1 MSAFLTPGAIPFW
14 RLAIPS
20 LITLGNAACGF
31 TALYWMTTAGTVGQV
46 AALTVSAWAIQSG
59 WIFDMVD
66 GMVARALKANSPF
79 GAQLDSLCDAI
90 TFGVAPALLVA
101 TSAGGSALGWM
112 AGLIYLWAAIVRLA
126 RFTVECGNDD
136 EGHLYFSG
144 LPSPA
149 AAALVAGLY
158 MAHARL
164 LDTPISVAG
173 LAEGPAKAIAAALV
187 SVLPWV
193 AVAAAVLMVSRVRFP
208 DMPKHYLKGI
218 KPRWHLVGLGLV
230 AGWLSPAVALALYFS
245 VYTIV
250 GVLGGAL
257 RLASP
262 PQPRG

>member
-1 MSAFLTPGAIPFW
+1 MSASPTPVAIPFW

-31 TALYWMTTAGTVGQV
+31 TALYWMTTAGAVGQV
-46 AALTVSAWAIQSG
+46 AVLTVSAWAIQSG

-66 GMVARALKANSPF
+66 GMVARAPKANSPF

-101 TSAGGSALGWM
+101 TSAGGSALGWI
-112 AGLIYLWAAIVRLA
+112 AGLAYLWAAIIRLA
-126 RFTVECGNDD
+126 RFTVESGNDD

-164 LDTPISVAG
+164 LETPISVAG
-173 LAEGPAKAIAAALV
+173 LAEAPARAVAVTLV
-187 SVLPWV
+187 SVLPWI
-193 AVAAAVLMVSRVRFP
+193 AVIAAGLMISRVRFP
-208 DMPKHYLKGI
+208 DMPKHYLKGL
-218 KPRWHLVGLGLV
+218 KPRWHLVGLGLI
-230 AGWLSPAVALALYFS
+230 AGWLSPAVTLALYFS

-250 GVLGGAL
+250 GVLGAAL
-257 RLASP
+257 RRTSAP
-262 PQPRG
+262 PPRG